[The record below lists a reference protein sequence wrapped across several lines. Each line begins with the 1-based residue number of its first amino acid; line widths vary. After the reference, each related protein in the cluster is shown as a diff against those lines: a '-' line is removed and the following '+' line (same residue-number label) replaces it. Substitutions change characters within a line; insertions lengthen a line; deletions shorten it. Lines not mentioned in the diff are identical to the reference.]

1 MGGYRS
7 YADESVD
14 DYVCIDREGQFTPWR
29 RRLRGC
35 LSKNKQ
41 CFLSHLPHTQSSDDR
56 KLPESLDAVYDRVPP
71 YIHTRTKEI
80 WARWDAQSR
89 SHARRP
95 ERPFASA
102 GIRNDGHWLSR
113 YSQPAREVRWRAA
126 RIEL

>member
-56 KLPESLDAVYDRVPP
+56 KLPESLDAVYRPSTSIHP
-71 YIHTRTKEI
+71 YKDERNMGSVGRTVTLTR
-80 WARWDAQSR
+80 
-89 SHARRP
+89 
-95 ERPFASA
+95 
-102 GIRNDGHWLSR
+102 
-113 YSQPAREVRWRAA
+113 SQA
-126 RIEL
+126 